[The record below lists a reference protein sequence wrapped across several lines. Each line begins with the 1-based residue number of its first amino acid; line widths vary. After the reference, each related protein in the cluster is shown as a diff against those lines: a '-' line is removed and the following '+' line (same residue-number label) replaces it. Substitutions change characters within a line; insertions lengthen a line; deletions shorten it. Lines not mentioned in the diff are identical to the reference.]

1 MDWQK
6 VKKNEGMKEKEEVR
20 RNNDSRKSEMAWI
33 AEPLM
38 ESIPEEGG
46 EDGEWVIET
55 DTGKRTVRKREVF
68 TSQQINT
75 LVRFAQFF
83 PLIIV
88 DQ

>member
-1 MDWQK
+1 M
-6 VKKNEGMKEKEEVR
+6 
-20 RNNDSRKSEMAWI
+20 
-33 AEPLM
+33 EP
-38 ESIPEEGG
+38 IPEEGG
-46 EDGEWVIET
+46 EDGEWVIEA